1 MGGFLVCNRFMDGGL
16 FPRYL
21 PAVQE
26 VFQEEDTGAGK
37 GVKAFLVS
45 VAVFVSFLAVL
56 AFMLFLILVDTSPMG
71 KTEYLLQTGKL
82 TLFRY
87 AGIGSLDDR
96 ELKIVYEGACTRK
109 CHSRDVVERSAH
121 NAREWEE
128 IINRMGGVNGARITR
143 SEAGVIAAYLAKRY
157 GSNIPTILSPEGGKY
172 LKKHLWRSD
181 FGESDLYV
189 DIIYTPVE
197 YFDIAG
203 GSREVEGYNAEK
215 YAVFTVY
222 LNTHQDRLAP
232 YPLDQLASLTT
243 GKGASSEPLL
253 WKVVYES
260 GDYHHRESVLIFK
273 KAGED
278 SRAMTL
284 VLRDLPGRKERLFEW
299 KLPIPDKP
307 SASNV
312 KKPNR

>member
-1 MGGFLVCNRFMDGGL
+1 VK
-16 FPRYL
+16 
-21 PAVQE
+21 
-26 VFQEEDTGAGK
+26 VF
-37 GVKAFLVS
+37 FVS
-45 VAVFVSFLAVL
+45 VAAFLSFLVVL

-71 KTEYLLQTGKL
+71 KAEYLLQTGKL

-96 ELKIVYEGACTRK
+96 ELKIVYQGACTRK
-109 CHSRDVVERSAH
+109 CHSRDVVERSLH
-121 NAREWEE
+121 SAREWEE
-128 IINRMGGVNGARITR
+128 IINRMRGINGARITR
-143 SEAGVIAAYLAKRY
+143 SEAEVVTAYLAKRY

-181 FGESDLYV
+181 FGESDLYI

-197 YFDIAG
+197 YFNVAG
-203 GSREVEGYNAEK
+203 GSSVVEGYNVEK

-222 LNTHQDRLAP
+222 LNTHQDRLEP

-243 GKGASSEPLL
+243 KKGASYEPLL

-260 GDYHHRESVLIFK
+260 GDYHHREGVLIFK
-273 KAGED
+273 KVEED
-278 SRAMTL
+278 SNGMTL
-284 VLRDLPGRKERLFEW
+284 ILRHLPGRKERLFEW

-307 SASNV
+307 SASNS
-312 KKPNR
+312 KKPMFNRKDAECAKVK